1 MGARAITSA
10 FRTVATAVV
19 EAEAGI
25 QTVCERHA
33 HAGMR
38 TYVNIKTLPKT
49 HPLAALKVSTSRRYM
64 SPLKK
69 LTLAHEG
76 SGMER
81 METIEAYA
89 VPPWHN
95 HVSLLC
101 EADREAATTA
111 AKNASDIVIATSAS
125 DKGGLVGMGGI
136 VAQRSPRQTDKIVA
150 RYSVTLVSRDDQNP
164 YTAELEAIAM
174 ALRCMPDVR
183 ATCVN
188 RPPSATIT
196 RRQT

>member
-1 MGARAITSA
+1 
-10 FRTVATAVV
+10 
-19 EAEAGI
+19 
-25 QTVCERHA
+25 
-33 HAGMR
+33 MR

-49 HPLAALKVSTSRRYM
+49 HPLAALKASTSRRYM

-81 METIEAYA
+81 METIKAYA

-101 EADREAATTA
+101 EADREAAATA

-150 RYSVTLVSRDDQNP
+150 RYSVTLVSRDASTTTQ
-164 YTAELEAIAM
+164 
-174 ALRCMPDVR
+174 V
-183 ATCVN
+183 
-188 RPPSATIT
+188 
-196 RRQT
+196 